1 VNAGI
6 PMKDLIISCSS
17 GYMENT
23 TVMDLNNVET
33 LVRGPQL
40 TVSEFL
46 ISL

>member
-1 VNAGI
+1 
-6 PMKDLIISCSS
+6 MKDLIISCSS